1 MKKSVFAIALAGIGL
16 FLSASRAADRAEAIT
31 IQVPQASA
39 AAAAADST
47 NQWGYGYDSLL
58 ADLARWRKD
67 PNVRI
72 DSIGASVQGRAIW
85 MVSITDHGDSLG
97 PVDDS
102 SSKKHRV
109 MIHARTHPAEVQA
122 FYIARETIAMLLDSG
137 SKAEEMRRAF
147 IFNIIPMYN
156 PDGVELGH
164 DRLNAHLVDLEGNW
178 DKGVLE
184 PEVAALKKQFEAFQA
199 SPVPIEVAL
208 NLHSDQYNCTRFFF
222 FHVAAGTSAAYENLE
237 RSYISGV
244 QGYFP
249 GGIKNWNFITS
260 WGDGTQLRYPEGF
273 WWSTQKEKVLA
284 LTYEDAN
291 CPNATR
297 FDSTGR
303 ALALGSGDYIRA
315 RMVAS
320 LARAAGWV
328 SRTLLL
334 REGVRVE
341 GLVPGT
347 RWEVVDL
354 RGRRLA
360 GGALI
365 GGDAALISWEEL
377 PAAPFRILSIVRP
390 SGLSERVRLPVHPD

>member
-1 MKKSVFAIALAGIGL
+1 
-16 FLSASRAADRAEAIT
+16 
-31 IQVPQASA
+31 
-39 AAAAADST
+39 
-47 NQWGYGYDSLL
+47 
-58 ADLARWRKD
+58 
-67 PNVRI
+67 
-72 DSIGASVQGRAIW
+72 
-85 MVSITDHGDSLG
+85 
-97 PVDDS
+97 
-102 SSKKHRV
+102 
-109 MIHARTHPAEVQA
+109 
-122 FYIARETIAMLLDSG
+122 MLLDSG

-164 DRLNAHLVDLEGNW
+164 NRLNAHLVDLEGNW

-199 SPVPIEVAL
+199 SPVPVEVAL

-222 FHVAAGTSAAYENLE
+222 FHEAAGTSKAYEDLE
-237 RSYISGV
+237 RNYIGGV

-273 WWSTQKEKVLA
+273 WWATQREKVLA
-284 LTYEDAN
+284 LTYEDTN
-291 CPNATR
+291 CPNAGR

-303 ALALGSGDYIRA
+303 ALALGSADYIRA

-320 LARAAGWV
+320 IARVADRV

-334 REGVRVE
+334 REGIRVE
-341 GLVPGT
+341 GAVPGS
-347 RWEVVDL
+347 RWELFDL

-360 GGALI
+360 GGVLP
-365 GGDAALISWEEL
+365 GRDAALISWREL
-377 PAAPFRILSIVRP
+377 PAAPFRVLSIVRP
-390 SGLSERVRLPVHPD
+390 SGAAERIRLPVRPD